1 MRTEIVFDNGD
12 TIRLN
17 TSTGGCVCHNR
28 RQRLAAKKQAYAIL
42 DSLMRKPANDTGVHT
57 STPRKPSVLTL
68 DNYLG
73 KKSVCRECT
82 RMYLQLLED
91 ARGEQIAECV
101 ISSLYPLGSPTKN
114 KR

>member
-1 MRTEIVFDNGD
+1 MRTEIIFDNGD

-17 TSTGGCVCHNR
+17 TSTGGCVCRNR

-42 DSLMRKPANDTGVHT
+42 DSVMWIPANDTGVHI

-73 KKSVCRECT
+73 EKNVCRECT
-82 RMYLQLLED
+82 RIYLQLLED

-101 ISSLYPLGSPTKN
+101 ISSLYPLGSASKS
-114 KR
+114 KK